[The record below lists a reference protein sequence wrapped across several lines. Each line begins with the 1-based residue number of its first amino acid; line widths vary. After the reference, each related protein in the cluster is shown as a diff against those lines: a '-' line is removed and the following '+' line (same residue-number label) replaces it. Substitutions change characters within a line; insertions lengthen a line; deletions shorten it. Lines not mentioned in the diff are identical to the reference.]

1 MQSVGVPG
9 RRGRVSHR
17 LVVGPEGASKVITL
31 VHTRFYPR
39 VERRD
44 RGRDRAQVLR
54 DQNLERRD
62 FLPDKGSSREHVTW
76 QEAESEGVGVLDNDH
91 VFHMQVEVA
100 PEGRSRCGCTR
111 YESCLHKMHPDMCP
125 LIGMRVNLCGR
136 EFDAVEQVRQSRR
149 STLKA

>member
-17 LVVGPEGASKVITL
+17 LVVGPEGDGKVITL

-44 RGRDRAQVLR
+44 RGRDRGQILR

-111 YESCLHKMHPDMCP
+111 YEPCLHKMHPDMCP
-125 LIGMRVNLCGR
+125 LIGRSVNTPLVTTR
-136 EFDAVEQVRQSRR
+136 EFVISAV
-149 STLKA
+149 LG

>member
-1 MQSVGVPG
+1 MQSLGVPG

-17 LVVGPEGASKVITL
+17 LVVGPEGDSKVITL

-44 RGRDRAQVLR
+44 RGRDRTQVLR

-111 YESCLHKMHPDMCP
+111 YEPCLHKMHPDMCP
-125 LIGMRVNLCGR
+125 LIG
-136 EFDAVEQVRQSRR
+136 
-149 STLKA
+149 